1 MRTTFGKIVAIAVL
15 AGWSSFAVAQGVTVA
30 AGTTIESILIAQ
42 QGKKVTLKLGPSD
55 ELSGTVK
62 MVTKDVVLIS
72 ELTGREFFDAV
83 VDIKSVKAVIVRARN

>member
-1 MRTTFGKIVAIAVL
+1 MRTDLGKIVAIVVL
-15 AGWSSFAVAQGVTVA
+15 AGLSSLASAQGVTVA
-30 AGTTIESILIAQ
+30 AGTTIESILVAQ
-42 QGKKVTLKLGPSD
+42 QGKKVTLKLGPND

-62 MVTKDVVLIS
+62 VVTKDVVLLS